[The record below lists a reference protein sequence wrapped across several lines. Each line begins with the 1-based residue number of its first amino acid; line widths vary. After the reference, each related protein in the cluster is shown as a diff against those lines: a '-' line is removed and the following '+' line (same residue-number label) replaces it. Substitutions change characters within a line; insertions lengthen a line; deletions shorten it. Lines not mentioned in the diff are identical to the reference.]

1 MFQVTDFLMGLQ
13 AISEWDTWTEGH
25 EAADLQL
32 DLMLRPLAV
41 DDFSNQLA
49 GDLAPLNV
57 HEWRSCTDP
66 RDFYYDQAHKVNQLC
81 FLVLWSLSQC
91 HLVVWRRCCTA
102 GDLHTTPPALLH
114 WCCICSSHCS
124 HHFACSCTH
133 VLPRSAMASFLHA
146 AFCLWYR
153 QA

>member
-81 FLVLWSLSQC
+81 FLASLVE
-91 HLVVWRRCCTA
+91 LVTMSLGGVAKMLYSR
-102 GDLHTTPPALLH
+102 
-114 WCCICSSHCS
+114 
-124 HHFACSCTH
+124 
-133 VLPRSAMASFLHA
+133 
-146 AFCLWYR
+146 
-153 QA
+153 